1 MTNINIST
9 MERNEAIEEG
19 KTQIK
24 EPETAKTKGSA
35 PIPLKIH

>member
-19 KTQIK
+19 KTQTK
-24 EPETAKTKGSA
+24 ETKTSKIKGSA
-35 PIPLKIH
+35 PILLKIQ